1 MYSEFSIM
9 HVYYAKSHARLPLPK
24 SWMKQHNWFEF
35 AAFEQEVETK
45 SFINPTQLSTVLT
58 KQ

>member
-1 MYSEFSIM
+1 MFITQSSMLDFHFRKVEWNNIID
-9 HVYYAKSHARLPLPK
+9 L
-24 SWMKQHNWFEF
+24 NF